1 MGKKKVH
8 VVSHSHWDREW
19 YFTTMDALLLSDN
32 LFSDVLS
39 ELENNSEAKFCLDG
53 QSSIVDDYLE
63 LHPEKL
69 ETIQKLVKN
78 KQLAIGPWYTQT
90 DSFFV
95 GEESFLR
102 NLAIGIRD
110 SKRYGEEMKVG
121 YLPDTFGFNA
131 QMPTILQNCGI
142 DNIVFWRGLNLSTQ
156 VHSPYFI
163 WRGLGDKQII
173 AANLIDG
180 YGTAAFLKDS
190 EEYLEERLLPAL
202 KRIEKWTDNE
212 NLLLPSGGDQLEII
226 PNLPQTLE
234 RINKKVDYYL
244 FQSSYEA
251 FLDTLKKQTDLPDYR
266 GEFREPCTTRAH
278 KSIGSVRY
286 DIKRL
291 NYLIEQKL
299 IKRVEPLL
307 VIAKAHEI
315 ELSTELLIKTWK
327 KLLEGH
333 AHDSMGGCVSDAV
346 AKDILHRMKE
356 ADELASGFENYLA
369 KRLSEKLGLAMNHVI
384 VFNTT
389 SKVFQGLKVIDF
401 LTSDKM
407 IRLNG
412 QEETV
417 ILDEI
422 YFEGKDNLLLET
434 PEGPKYINEDP
445 YYRLFVLTNIEI
457 PAMGFK
463 VLEIGKGEKSLSEL
477 EVVSEKKIQNTHYTI
492 QETSTGLLL
501 KTSEGT
507 EIENF
512 LMFEDT
518 GNNGDTYDFSPL
530 ENEKPTLLRLKVD
543 VVKKSKLAEI
553 MYLSG
558 CFHLPKNLAARCG
571 ETEET
576 GELDMK
582 LEIELRQDSPVIR
595 CKLIVQNE
603 ILSHRLRV
611 VIDTQVENRNSIAS
625 LPFGFIE
632 RENLQG
638 EIKDWHKTYVE
649 YPIDLEPFDK
659 SVSVCDEDKTI
670 TAFGKGIKEYQF
682 QQSKLYLT
690 LFASTSQLGK
700 PNLLYRPG
708 RASGD
713 TTKKGHIMMPTPMA
727 ELEGELEFEFA
738 FSIQKDAFNS
748 SLVSEEQQEY
758 MDESICYQNQM
769 LNKFI
774 HRLDNKIQTHQEKEE
789 MIHEFS
795 LLKNET
801 EAWDS
806 ALMPSLYD
814 KNAFILRLKNP
825 TDRVLPIDNLD
836 VSKFSKVCF
845 VNVQEQPLQEQQEIA
860 PYDFV
865 SIKLWF

>member
-1 MGKKKVH
+1 M
-8 VVSHSHWDREW
+8 VSHSHWDREW

-39 ELENNSEAKFCLDG
+39 ELEKNSEAKFCLDG
-53 QSSIVDDYLE
+53 QSSIVDGYLE

-69 ETIQKLVKN
+69 ETIQKLVKK

-90 DSFFV
+90 DAFFV

-110 SKRYGEEMKVG
+110 SRRYGEEMKIG

-131 QMPTILQNCGI
+131 QMPTLLQNCGI
-142 DNIVFWRGLNLSTQ
+142 DNIVFWRGLNLATQ
-156 VHSPYFI
+156 VQSPYFI
-163 WRGLGDKQII
+163 WKGLGEKKII
-173 AANLIDG
+173 AANLVDG
-180 YGTAAFLKDS
+180 YGTAAFLNDS
-190 EEYLEERLLPAL
+190 DDYLEERLLPAL

-226 PNLPQTLE
+226 PNLPETLN

-251 FLDTLKKQTDLPDYR
+251 FLETLRNQTDLPEYQ

-299 IKRVEPLL
+299 TKRVEPLL
-307 VIAKAHEI
+307 AIAKAHEI

-333 AHDSMGGCVSDAV
+333 AHDSMGGCVSDDV

-369 KRLSEKLGLAMNHVI
+369 KRLSEKLGLNANQVI

-389 SKVFQGLKVIDF
+389 SKAFRGYKIIDF
-401 LTSDKM
+401 LASDKM
-407 IRLNG
+407 IRFKG
-412 QEETV
+412 EREAV
-417 ILDEI
+417 ILNEI

-445 YYRLFVLTNIEI
+445 YYRLFALANIEI

-463 VLEIGKGEKSLSEL
+463 VLEIEKAENPLSEL
-477 EVVSEKKIQNTHYTI
+477 EAVSEKEIKNKYYRI
-492 QETSTGLLL
+492 QETKTGLLL

-512 LMFEDT
+512 LAFEDT

-530 ENEKPTLLRLKVD
+530 ENEKSTLLGLKVD
-543 VVKKSKLAEI
+543 AVKKSELVEI

-558 CFHLPKNLAARCG
+558 NFQLPKDLAARCG

-576 GELDMK
+576 GELKMK
-582 LEIELRQDSPVIR
+582 LEMELRQDSSVIR

-611 VIDTQVENRNSIAS
+611 VIRTEVENRNTMAS
-625 LPFGFIE
+625 LPFGFIG

-638 EIKDWHKTYVE
+638 ELKDWHKKYVE

-659 SVSVCDEDKTI
+659 SVSVYDEEKTI

-713 TTKKGHIMMPTPMA
+713 TTKKGHIMMPTPLA
-727 ELEGELEFEFA
+727 ELLGELEFEFA
-738 FSIQKDAFNS
+738 FSVQKGTFDS
-748 SLVSEEQQEY
+748 SVVSEEQQEY
-758 MDESICYQNQM
+758 VDESMCYQNQM

-774 HRLDNKIQTHQEKEE
+774 HRLDNKIQTHQKAEE
-789 MIHEFS
+789 TIQEFS
-795 LLKNET
+795 LLQSES

-806 ALMPSLYD
+806 TFMPSLYD
-814 KNAFILRLKNP
+814 QNAFILRLKNP
-825 TDRVLPIDNLD
+825 TERVLSIGSLD
-836 VSKFSKVCF
+836 TSKFSKVCF

-865 SIKLWF
+865 SIKLWL

>member
-1 MGKKKVH
+1 M
-8 VVSHSHWDREW
+8 VSHSHWDREW

-39 ELENNSEAKFCLDG
+39 ELEKNSEAKFCLDG

-69 ETIQKLVKN
+69 ETIQKLVEK
-78 KQLAIGPWYTQT
+78 KQLTIGPWYTQT
-90 DSFFV
+90 DAFFV

-131 QMPTILQNCGI
+131 QMPTLLQNCGI
-142 DNIVFWRGLNLSTQ
+142 DNIVFWRGLNLETQ
-156 VHSPYFI
+156 VQSPYFI
-163 WRGLGDKQII
+163 WKGLGEKKII
-173 AANLIDG
+173 AANLVDG
-180 YGTAAFLKDS
+180 YGTAAFLNDS
-190 EEYLEERLLPAL
+190 EDYLEERLLPAL

-226 PNLPQTLE
+226 PNLPETLN

-244 FQSSYEA
+244 FQSSYED
-251 FLDTLKKQTDLPDYR
+251 FLETLRKQTDLPEYQ

-299 IKRVEPLL
+299 TKRVEPLL
-307 VIAKAHEI
+307 AIAKAHEI
-315 ELSTELLIKTWK
+315 ELSTELLIKSWK

-333 AHDSMGGCVSDAV
+333 AHDSMGGCVSDDV

-356 ADELASGFENYLA
+356 ANELASGFENYLS
-369 KRLSEKLGLAMNHVI
+369 KRLSEKLGLNANQVI

-389 SKVFQGLKVIDF
+389 SKAFHGYKIIDF
-401 LTSDKM
+401 LAPDKM
-407 IRLNG
+407 IRFKG
-412 QEETV
+412 EREAV
-417 ILDEI
+417 ILNEI

-463 VLEIGKGEKSLSEL
+463 VLDIEKAEEPLSEL
-477 EVVSEKKIQNTHYTI
+477 EAVSGKEIQNKHYLI
-492 QETSTGLLL
+492 QETKTGLLL

-512 LMFEDT
+512 LTFEDT

-530 ENEKPTLLRLKVD
+530 ETEKPTLLGLKVD
-543 VVKKSKLAEI
+543 AVKKSKLVEI

-558 CFHLPKNLAARCG
+558 DFQLPKDLAARCG
-571 ETEET
+571 ETDET
-576 GELDMK
+576 GKLKMK
-582 LEIELRQDSPVIR
+582 LEIELRQNSSVIR

-611 VIDTQVENRNSIAS
+611 VIRTQVENRNSIAS
-625 LPFGFIE
+625 LPFGFIT

-638 EIKDWHKTYVE
+638 ELKDWHKRYVE

-659 SVSVCDEDKTI
+659 SVSVFDEEKTI

-682 QQSKLYLT
+682 QESKLYLT

-713 TTKKGHIMMPTPMA
+713 TTKKGHIMMPTPLA
-727 ELEGELEFEFA
+727 ELLGELEFEFA
-738 FSIQKDAFNS
+738 FSVQKGTFDS
-748 SLVSEEQQEY
+748 SLVSEDQQEY
-758 MDESICYQNQM
+758 VDESMCYQNQM

-789 MIHEFS
+789 TIQEFS
-795 LLKNET
+795 LLQSES
-801 EAWDS
+801 ESWDS
-806 ALMPSLYD
+806 TFMPSLYD
-814 KNAFILRLKNP
+814 RNAFILRLKNP
-825 TDRVLPIDNLD
+825 TERVLSIGSLD
-836 VSKFSKVCF
+836 TSKFSKVCF
-845 VNVQEQPLQEQQEIA
+845 VNVQEQPLQEKREIA

-865 SIKLWF
+865 SIKLWL